1 MKNYSRYF
9 LFIILIQLYPS
20 FVWGNEFRLAPS
32 ISFNNTYNSNIL
44 ISANEIKKDFVTILS
59 PGVEM
64 VNRTGRFDTDL
75 LVRLDRLD
83 YADNPDLS
91 ATNQMY
97 NGKFRYLAM
106 PQLSISAEAG
116 YTSNAN
122 PTLGTGSGSGIP
134 PGTIVP
140 IVTRPDSPQSPDSG
154 QSDPNPPG
162 NPSPGPGAA
171 GPMVAVPLN
180 RITSSLSAHIP
191 FTEKTATVVSYNYGR
206 DYYEDRRYHNGIS
219 HDVNA
224 GFVYDLGRH
233 LSNVKGRLN
242 TGYSYYYLPD
252 SRNSSVMGSVGF
264 SWDFNEVWSILTDG
278 GIRRTWSEVYMT
290 KLVPYGSDAYISV
303 RERLDN
309 DGWGGVGKVSLSF
322 NGEYL
327 HSDLT
332 FNRDLTLASGLN
344 GAAEHTTLTLSIRHT
359 LMYDLS
365 ILFTAGYDAFKSDP
379 SNYSAYII
387 NQKTFSINP
396 GVRYEF
402 SKERGME
409 ASYSYTRVD
418 GAAWDTAANAAS
430 AKLNSDED
438 RHMFSIRLYIRHH
451 FLE

>member
-1 MKNYSRYF
+1 MKNYRRYF
-9 LFIILIQLYPS
+9 LFIILLQFYPS

-44 ISANEIKKDFVTILS
+44 ISANEIKRDFVTTLS

-64 VNRTGRFDTDL
+64 VNRTGRFNTDL

-83 YADNPDLS
+83 YADNRNLS

-116 YTSNAN
+116 YMRNAN

-134 PGTIVP
+134 PGTVVP
-140 IVTRPDSPQSPDSG
+140 IVTWPDLPQSPDSG
-154 QSDPNPPG
+154 QSG
-162 NPSPGPGAA
+162 SGPGSSGIPSSGAA
-171 GPMVAVPLN
+171 IPMVAVPLN

-191 FTEKTATVVSYNYGR
+191 LTEKTTTTISYNYGR
-206 DYYEDRRYHNGIS
+206 DYYDDQRYHNGIS
-219 HDVNA
+219 HDINA
-224 GFVYDLGRH
+224 GLIYGLGQH
-233 LSNVKGRLN
+233 LSNVHGRLN

-264 SWDFNEVWSILTDG
+264 SWDFNEVWSILSDG

-290 KLVPYGSDAYISV
+290 KLVPYGSSAYISV
-303 RERLDN
+303 RERLNN
-309 DGWGGVGKVSLSF
+309 DGWGGVGKVSL
-322 NGEYL
+322 NYRGEYL
-327 HSDLT
+327 NSDLT

-344 GAAEHTTLTLSIRHT
+344 GAAERTALMLSIRRR
-359 LMYDLS
+359 LINDLS
-365 ILFTAGYDAFKSDP
+365 ILLTTGYDALNSDP

-387 NQKTFSINP
+387 NQKTFFINP

-402 SKERGME
+402 SRERGVE

-418 GAAWDTAANAAS
+418 GTASDTGATAAAT
-430 AKLNSDED
+430 LNTDED
-438 RHMFSIRLYIRHH
+438 RHMFSFRLYIQHP